1 MQKAVSRCKLSTI
14 WDITGHIH
22 FGSSNCIQ
30 NNFYKLNGKAGSSL
44 KLFCAFEVRI
54 QIYTIFELRRGKF
67 SFSLHD
73 LD

>member
-1 MQKAVSRCKLSTI
+1 MHKYII

-30 NNFYKLNGKAGSSL
+30 NNFYKLNGKAGSLL
-44 KLFCAFEVRI
+44 KLIFFIGTLFCVFEVRI